1 VAATLAPYAWREF
14 TERMLVRRVLGAVD
28 QQEVIG
34 LLAGIPGTDVGV
46 VGAVEPA
53 EGADERLDVL
63 LSALDGQQW
72 RGWSLARLCA
82 ELIASLEGW
91 HAERDSLETDLRRLL
106 DDH

>member
-1 VAATLAPYAWREF
+1 
-14 TERMLVRRVLGAVD
+14 MS
-28 QQEVIG
+28 
-34 LLAGIPGTDVGV
+34 

-82 ELIASLEGW
+82 ELIASLEDW